1 LFRHALD
8 VLRAA
13 QESLTVREVT
23 DAVLVAKGITD
34 ATADQ
39 RKGIE
44 AGVRASLE
52 DHAGKTVRRVGEG
65 VLKRWVLS

>member
-1 LFRHALD
+1 VVLIVEDD
-8 VLRAA
+8 VF
-13 QESLTVREVT
+13 
-23 DAVLVAKGITD
+23 KGITD

-52 DHAGKTVRRVGEG
+52 NHAGKTVERVGEG
-65 VLKRWVLS
+65 APKRWRLVE